1 MRTLGKLFVI
11 WGVLF
16 PLIVL
21 PSVGSGAYRFMPAF
35 DVHFGWLH
43 IEYGTVLETAL
54 FMVGIGLSLWALV
67 LMPVPGG
74 SGRCRFR
81 RGRRHCGPRSSGQ
94 GMLDPLI

>member
-35 DVHFGWLH
+35 DVHFGLLH
-43 IEYGTVLETAL
+43 MEYGTVIETAL
-54 FMVGIGLSLWALV
+54 CMLGIGLSLWALPC
-67 LMPVPGG
+67 LRG
-74 SGRCRFR
+74 SCR
-81 RGRRHCGPRSSGQ
+81 
-94 GMLDPLI
+94 